1 MEPPGLRAT
10 LRRAGLACAAGVW
23 IGAIA
28 GVATALADFGAH
40 WLFMDSS
47 RDRAWLLLRL
57 LSLQPAIG
65 AGFGAVA
72 ACLAAWSGAPIAW
85 LTQRFALDLGSLA
98 TRQRAAGGAYSVLFS
113 ALLMPAQW
121 SVARLLFSGGKM
133 SRVAHKPLWIVL
145 CAVVLA
151 LGCALACFVAQRIF
165 TSARTAGPGAARRTL
180 ALLFGLGFAIGKLN
194 QWVLPNLYD
203 YLHAA
208 LSVGTW
214 ATYALAV
221 AVLGA
226 RAWDARVLTPKVL
239 WSGLGVALLLMMT
252 ARLSLASLDQNQNVR
267 VALGSA
273 DMPHS
278 RTLLFGLA
286 PWLGR
291 VDAASADLAK
301 LRAASARER
310 RQQLQQPSDLPLL
323 DDAHVLLITVDALRA
338 DHLGL
343 HGYARGVTSEL
354 DALGARGVV
363 FDNAYAQ
370 APHSSY
376 SLCSMMTSEYLHET
390 LELGQPPPQATLPR
404 LLTAAGYH
412 TAAFYTLGIFHTAGE
427 RLATYEEDA
436 FGFALHD
443 HQDRPAEQMTD
454 RVLAEIDRTMARG
467 EPNSLFW
474 VHYFDVHEP
483 YEATTLGNSDMDRY
497 DSELLATDRAIGRLV
512 RSAEQRLKKPLIIVV
527 TADHGEEFHE
537 HGGVYHG
544 SSLYQEQVHVPL
556 IFVVPGLPPAH
567 RVAPVESIDI
577 TPTLLALLGVERAPS
592 MRGVD
597 LRPAFLGRASERP
610 VFSAVIHKKMAVSW
624 PHKLVADLRFGSFEL
639 YDLAH
644 DPGERDNRADRDPQ
658 RLRSLRGEIYAW
670 LDSLAPTASDS
681 SRHDLALEWG
691 RLGDRR
697 AVAPLSTLLLDA
709 QAPSATRTEAA
720 RLLGKLADDA
730 ASESLFVATQAA
742 DPWVAA
748 EAAIALG
755 RMFDPRAARMLRRL
769 VVSEDPGVRS
779 RAGVSLGRL
788 RDPAAVP
795 SLIDTLWL
803 APNPYEREEA
813 VRWLGRLRDERA
825 LDPLMNLLPETRTRH
840 LVVVALGELG
850 DPRAFAPLTHVLA
863 WDRNTNVRDGV
874 VRGLAML
881 GDPRAL
887 DVVLPLISEDP
898 ALRNTGESLVRLHAL
913 DRKRIGGAD
922 LDAASGGF
930 THCHSGPLRHDWD
943 FLHRT
948 YCTTEREHVALR
960 LNVPNSVAT
969 ASMGTVVLLSAKR
982 ADSSAAVSLEVSI
995 GQQVLAPVQ
1004 VDGAWAEYRWTL
1016 EPGALHKGPLRAELH
1031 VKDPA
1036 ARVQVDHLLLIPRT
1050 SLDVPV
1056 AHGG

>member
-1 MEPPGLRAT
+1 V
-10 LRRAGLACAAGVW
+10 GVW
-23 IGAIA
+23 IGACA
-28 GVATALADFGAH
+28 GIATALGDFGAH
-40 WLFMDSS
+40 WLFMDSA
-47 RDRAWLLLRL
+47 RDRIWLLVRL

-65 AGFGAVA
+65 AGIGA
-72 ACLAAWSGAPIAW
+72 LAGCIAVWSAGPIDR
-85 LTQRFALDLGSLA
+85 LTRREA
-98 TRQRAAGGAYSVLFS
+98 TRAALRAGLFS
-113 ALLMPAQW
+113 ALLTPVLWTIAH
-121 SVARLLFSGGKM
+121 LLFTGGKM
-133 SRVAHKPLWIVL
+133 SRVAHAPLWSVL
-145 CAVVLA
+145 TALCLT
-151 LGCALACFVAQRIF
+151 LGCACALFVAQRGF
-165 TSARTAGPGAARRTL
+165 AWARTTSRGAAQRTL
-180 ALLFGLGFAIGKLN
+180 ALLVALGFAIGKLD

-203 YLHAA
+203 YLHAV
-208 LSVGTW
+208 LSAATW
-214 ATYALAV
+214 AVFALAV
-221 AVLGA
+221 ALIGT
-226 RAWDARVLTPKVL
+226 RLWDAGRLRAAWL
-239 WSGLGVALLLMMT
+239 GSGLIVALLLFAG
-252 ARLSLASLDQNQNVR
+252 ARLSLATLDQNQNVR

-278 RTLLFGLA
+278 RTLLFAVA
-286 PWLGR
+286 PWLRR

-301 LRAASARER
+301 RRASGARER
-310 RQQLQQPSDLPLL
+310 RQQLQQPNDLPVL
-323 DDAHVLLITVDALRA
+323 DDAHVLMITVDALRA

-343 HGYARGVTSEL
+343 HGYGRGVTREL

-376 SLCSMMTSEYLHET
+376 SLCSLMTSEYLHET
-390 LELGQPPPQATLPR
+390 LELGHAPPQATLPR

-427 RLATYEEDA
+427 QLALYEEDA

-454 RVLAEIDRTMARG
+454 RVLTEIDRTVARG
-467 EPNSLFW
+467 EPSSLFW

-483 YEATTLGNSDMDRY
+483 YEATTLGTSDMDRY

-512 RSAEQRLKKPLIIVV
+512 RSAEQRLKKPVVIVV

-556 IFVVPGLPPAH
+556 IFVAPGVAAA
-567 RVAPVESIDI
+567 RRAAPVESIDI
-577 TPTLLALLGVERAPS
+577 TPTLLALLGVERAPT
-592 MRGVD
+592 MRGID

-624 PHKLVADLRFGSFEL
+624 PYKLIADLRFGSFEL
-639 YDLAH
+639 YDLVR
-644 DPGERDNRADRDPQ
+644 DPGERDNQADREPR

-670 LDSLAPTASDS
+670 LDSLAPTSGDS
-681 SRHDLALEWG
+681 NRHDLALEWG

-697 AVAPLSTLLLDA
+697 AVAPLASLLLDE
-709 QAPSATRTEAA
+709 QAASGTRSEAA
-720 RLLGKLADDA
+720 RLLGKLADEA
-730 ASESLFVATQAA
+730 ASESLFAATHASDA
-742 DPWVAA
+742 WVAA

-755 RMFDPRAARMLRRL
+755 RMFDPRAASMLRRL

-795 SLIDTLWL
+795 SLIDALWL

-813 VRWLGRLRDERA
+813 VRWLGRLRDARA

-850 DPRAFAPLTHVLA
+850 DPRAFAPLSHVLV

-887 DVVLPLISEDP
+887 DVVLPLVSEDP
-898 ALRNTGESLVRLHAL
+898 ALRNTAEALVRLHAL
-913 DRKRIGGAD
+913 DRKRIGGVD
-922 LDAASGGF
+922 LDAASSGSTSGF
-930 THCHSGPLRHDWD
+930 AHCFSGPLRHDWD

-948 YCTTEREHVALR
+948 YCTTERERAALR
-960 LNVPNSVAT
+960 LNVPNSVAE
-969 ASMGTVVLLSAKR
+969 ACLGSVVLLSAKR
-982 ADSSAAVSLEVSI
+982 ADASASVALELSI
-995 GQQVLAPVQ
+995 GQQVLMPVQ
-1004 VDGAWAEYRWTL
+1004 VDGAWAEYRWEL
-1016 EPGALHKGPLRAELH
+1016 PPGALHKGSLRAEIH
-1031 VKDPA
+1031 VLNPA

-1050 SLDVPV
+1050 SIEAPI